1 MPTPAKM
8 SVAKNALRIVARRR
22 WIREDLR
29 GLRVDWSTL
38 LLALCIGRNEKLKLQ
53 FDRSEI
59 VGVEMFLTPDV
70 IDNSWLHPADLSYV
84 IIKHRDPLDVVPF
97 FESAFVTLKSY
108 WLKAIAKRL
117 KEQLGLKPEITEET
131 KQTRER
137 RLLSMRGQPEV
148 VCTPSNPNFGFRD
161 APEEK

>member
-1 MPTPAKM
+1 MPTPVKM
-8 SVAKNALRIVARRR
+8 SVAKNALRIVARKR
-22 WIREDLR
+22 WIRK
-29 GLRVDWSTL
+29 GLPGFRVKWSTL

-53 FDRSEI
+53 FDSSEI
-59 VGVEMFLTPDV
+59 VGIEMFLTPD
-70 IDNSWLHPADLSYV
+70 ILDDSWLRPSDLSYV

-117 KEQLGLKPEITEET
+117 KEKLGLKAEITEET

-148 VCTPSNPNFGFRD
+148 VCTPSNPNFGFRN
-161 APEEK
+161 APEE